1 MCIEISHCY
10 DIVKISMN
18 IFVYSYRFYS
28 IEKKKERA
36 KEKMFK
42 KKESEKGIAQ
52 SIEGE
57 WMDG

>member
-1 MCIEISHCY
+1 
-10 DIVKISMN
+10 MN